1 MTKTQFVEQLAQAL
15 GQSKS
20 ESERTLESVL
30 STLKDALQKGEKLD
44 LRGFGVFKI
53 RQTKA
58 RQARNPRSGEMVAVP
73 AKTVAVFKP
82 SKDFAALLNKD
93 AKEAEAPSAS

>member
-1 MTKTQFVEQLAQAL
+1 MTKTQFVELLSQSL

-30 STLKDALQKGEKLD
+30 STLREALQKGEKLD
-44 LRGFGVFKI
+44 LRGFGVFKV

-58 RQARNPRSGEMVAVP
+58 RQARNPRSGEMVNVP

-82 SKDFAALLNKD
+82 SKDFAALMNKD
-93 AKEAEAPSAS
+93 AKAAEVPPAS